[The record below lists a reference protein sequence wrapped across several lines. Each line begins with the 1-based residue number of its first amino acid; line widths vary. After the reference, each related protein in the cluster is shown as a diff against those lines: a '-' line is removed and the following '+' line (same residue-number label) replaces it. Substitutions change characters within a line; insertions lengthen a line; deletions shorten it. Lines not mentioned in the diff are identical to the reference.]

1 MYNYKY
7 NGKELQETGMYDY
20 GARMYMPD
28 IGRWGVQDPMSEEFS
43 DWSPYHYVYNN
54 PILYND
60 PTGMFADCPGG
71 NCPDGVTDIITLPN
85 GQNEVQ
91 IEGVNLVGK
100 KKENAAL
107 NAVQTTLDV
116 IGIWDPF
123 GIADGVNAGIYLYNG
138 DYTNAG
144 ISALGIIPFIGDFG
158 KGYKYGAK
166 ALSKVDEIAEA
177 TRGIQGVYEITTKSG
192 KKYVGKSKDV
202 AKRLKQHKKS
212 AKFSGADEI
221 ADVKVTEVIGSPLD
235 LAVHEQK
242 TLDNVLQ
249 GQTVSEAYKNGAV
262 LNKINAVGP
271 ARAGEMGR
279 TVTTGKTFGQ

>member
-1 MYNYKY
+1 M
-7 NGKELQETGMYDY
+7 
-20 GARMYMPD
+20 
-28 IGRWGVQDPMSEEFS
+28 
-43 DWSPYHYVYNN
+43 
-54 PILYND
+54 
-60 PTGMFADCPGG
+60 
-71 NCPDGVTDIITLPN
+71 
-85 GQNEVQ
+85 
-91 IEGVNLVGK
+91 
-100 KKENAAL
+100 L
-107 NAVQTTLDV
+107 NAQQV
-116 IGIWDPF
+116 
-123 GIADGVNAGIYLYNG
+123 
-138 DYTNAG
+138 
-144 ISALGIIPFIGDFG
+144 
-158 KGYKYGAK
+158 
-166 ALSKVDEIAEA
+166 
-177 TRGIQGVYEITTKSG
+177 